1 MTAPYLPEPD
11 DFRRLPR
18 QWLINVAYTLIEKP
32 FADWV
37 HARTEARNSKLV
49 EEQKLAID
57 IDPAILRAFNASTNI
72 SSKYLKTSRLNEG
85 SKRNTCF
92 CYSPEG

>member
-1 MTAPYLPEPD
+1 MQRHPVTADYLPDPD

-18 QWLINVAYTLIEKP
+18 QWLINVAYSLIEKP

-37 HARTEARNSKLV
+37 LARTEARNSRLV

-72 SSKYLKTSRLNEG
+72 SSKYPL
-85 SKRNTCF
+85 
-92 CYSPEG
+92 SPR